1 MKKIFDEEN
10 NMGRFSVLVLMVVMA
25 GIYRLLPHPWNLAP
39 FGAMALFGGAYFGS
53 MIAAIFVPLVS
64 LWISDLVLN
73 NLIFAQYFPEFT
85 LFYSGFG
92 WQYGSFVAISCIGLL
107 LKNNVKPVNVLVAS
121 VGGSLLFFFV
131 SNFGVWA
138 GGSIYPPTGVGLMA
152 CYTAGLPFLQNTLVG
167 DLVFNIALFGAFE
180 FLQARYSGLKLVK
193 SVGSEIL

>member
-1 MKKIFDEEN
+1 MNRIFGQEN
-10 NMGRFSVLVLMVVMA
+10 SVARFSVLVLMVVIA

-53 MIAAIFVPLVS
+53 IIAAIFVPLVS

-73 NLIFAQYFPEFT
+73 NVIFSQYFPEFT
-85 LFYSGFG
+85 LFYNGFG

-107 LKNNVKPVNVLVAS
+107 IKNNVKPVNVLFAS
-121 VGGSLLFFFV
+121 VGGSFLFFFV

-138 GGSIYPPTGVGLMA
+138 TGNMYPPSSAGLMA

-167 DLVFNIALFGAFE
+167 DLVFNIALFGVFE
-180 FLQARYSGLKLVK
+180 FLQTRYSGLKLVK
-193 SVGSEIL
+193 SIAAEG